1 MRVYQKGTKTVRMFD
16 IKTVEMT
23 TLKLLMFMSINFK
36 KILKFC
42 FLIFCIYCYYYL
54 YNFLYIFQT
63 TPATFSF
70 ITFWIF
76 AYFLCGREGRGKLK
90 VKHIYLI
97 HRHIIFMCK
106 CVLNLCKCFCH
117 YVYVIFL
124 YMYMHV

>member
-1 MRVYQKGTKTVRMFD
+1 MLIMRVYQKGTKTVRMFD

-63 TPATFSF
+63 TPPPSLLLLFGF
-70 ITFWIF
+70 LHIF
-76 AYFLCGREGRGKLK
+76 YVGEKGEG
-90 VKHIYLI
+90 
-97 HRHIIFMCK
+97 
-106 CVLNLCKCFCH
+106 N
-117 YVYVIFL
+117 
-124 YMYMHV
+124 